1 MDEKEQIAI
10 CKAIAE
16 ACMWGQ
22 GGIASV
28 IIDRLDKKV
37 EAPRKWREVYVEN
50 SKAAQRESVGVLDD
64 EDRLR
69 IYLRQGYWLTNYNE
83 DGCALFNPPPMNGLC
98 MYVTKELAEKY
109 KRPDPYTAP
118 AYSGPSL
125 SSLAAALS
133 PSGEK

>member
-10 CKAIAE
+10 CKAIAA

-28 IIDRLDKKV
+28 ILDRLDDEV
-37 EAPRKWREVYVEN
+37 EAPRKWREVYAEN
-50 SKAAQRESVGVLDD
+50 SKAARRESVGVLED
-64 EDRLR
+64 EERLR
-69 IYLRQGYWLTNYNE
+69 WYLGRGYWLTNYDE
-83 DGCALFNPPPMNGLC
+83 DGCSLFNPPPMNGLC
-98 MYVTKELAEKY
+98 MYVSKDLAEKY
-109 KRPDPYTAP
+109 RRPNPYAAP
-118 AYSGPSL
+118 TYSGPSL